1 MSKSSSLKVKNLFKI
16 KSPDKESKE
25 RKQSA
30 SLKDVAASS
39 PRDRSDTLPS
49 NLGPLSPG
57 DSVTLPGDVLP
68 ISPKEKKPKRLLS
81 FKIKRKKSKQKEEA
95 GGDVFF
101 TGELDSFQ
109 SNKSFDQISVC
120 TESDWDPE
128 SSSMISFDMNQ
139 PHHPSS
145 SSKFVKGSEEKRGM
159 MDRLSHFFNK
169 KKKSTRHRSDA
180 SSDGTTPTSPLSPSS
195 PLPLEEDELKTPTP
209 SRKHIE
215 YGETLS
221 QSSSPSGSSV
231 ISLLTVDG
239 DLPFADNNSSGSG
252 SVREVHMCRI
262 STASTER
269 KSGNVTPT
277 TLDLATT
284 TQPSAESDV
293 GFAELV
299 AEEVSRRLSSL
310 DGNTVKNTENKS
322 STFKISLSNA
332 AEGPKSPNLT
342 SISLGTKKTSV
353 KIGEKGHS
361 TALKGI
367 TLGSRSS
374 TSRPATTQ
382 KEGGDSPYLARED
395 KRRGQVFS
403 WDTEASDWSPS
414 PEKEK
419 VPEGGSP
426 VFYKALWVETHLG
439 PEEDV
444 GREGEKEKDIMK
456 QEEEGFRADSPPVL
470 AIPVTVIPEDDSLPQ
485 SAADRPSTPSETL
498 PSGGSLPE
506 SDISLAPTTGEFQ
519 TTVPQPEEPGTGTGS
534 KQSSLQEKR
543 RVREHRVSRKSVNL
557 PSKHKV
563 FAHKVRV
570 SPETS
575 LDGDEAAEEELSR
588 DSTTKT
594 SDATQV
600 KLLPSLQDNNNV
612 ELKDANL
619 EPFPIT
625 DVTTHSETNT
635 PEPLVIE
642 KTESEATDF
651 ADISANSDMFRAKS
665 QAPGSGLKG
674 QGTAQA
680 QPSKRGVKAAAE
692 SRHTTASGAKTPS
705 SAAASKDKPVITKA
719 KASTESTEVG
729 TSSDIP
735 AQREP
740 SNDKTASMLPT
751 LKDQITSGPLSP
763 TASKSKIPKRLGSDA
778 DVKSPVTPD
787 KMPVAD
793 ASGSV
798 FTEAL
803 KSPVSPTRAVRKQ
816 SFEEAKGGR
825 ALSGNISPTKTTNKT
840 GTKLIKEKPNEV
852 SDSIKLVNGLE
863 NDHEESIIKAGH
875 QTDREGLD
883 VKKQSQTRQES
894 NASSALKSRLP
905 ISSPTRKKNVDT
917 TLTSGTDF
925 KRMTHDQ
932 TDSDISKTEQK
943 PKQQEVIPDERPGS
957 ASPPPLPESPKKGG
971 MLSPRSSNRPTK
983 RSINQ
988 EDSDT
993 RTTSISPP
1001 PTKQEK
1007 PFSSRLSKPSDLK
1020 CPKSPVPSPVSKLPT
1035 RGERSPN
1042 KVRSRKPSPTENSV
1056 STSTSKQE
1064 DSNQNKAS
1072 ESVKADQVK
1081 DNSIGDIFVFN
1092 SLSKEGKEHAIKLTD
1107 SIGENKT
1114 KGKGS
1119 KELEESITSPAT
1131 EDISNIQQIQNNDA
1145 IIPEK
1150 AQIIVTPLKGSGAE
1164 ALLSSDAAKASPSQ
1178 TPISDVV
1185 TGAKL
1190 GSQPTTA
1197 HIQSENTKQEQE
1209 TAPKICPEELKEKDN
1224 SETTQLIGNRKPDS
1238 IKDRGLPEPNS
1249 GVLAKDTIPA
1259 YEDVSDMS
1267 AKPVVVGSTHGDKM
1281 TRSDLDHVLP
1291 GSVSF
1296 KETNKVPSKE
1306 YNGRNSLPAK
1316 DQDAE
1321 PKAVLASTSID
1332 TGVDLARTEQQNEL
1346 LKDQILKNDRFP
1358 TSSRDLS
1365 DDFKENIM
1373 EEVGKKPAEGLD
1385 IQTEAVTVCELQK
1398 NVENQMDKEPLL
1410 LPGECERDEKDSK
1423 PNKKLNDTVVESAD
1437 SQSSCKKELKRVTV
1451 EDEERKDL
1459 TKPQKP
1465 TDLSSGKKCSQP
1477 VSEDGIQTVVTD
1489 ALEEKKSEQA
1499 KSALQDN
1506 TAGLV
1511 DTKKQCEILLKEIEE
1526 SGDQENE
1533 QEPKV
1538 ILTKDKKIGDKE
1550 EKQGDKQVDVAEKI
1564 STTTTKSKT
1573 KEVSMQNLPNEN
1585 SEVRNQKEQKTLK
1598 AGNQDGDKAEENANG
1613 SAKSNGSN
1621 ANLEQQP
1628 ATETV
1633 PKKTTKSHFS
1643 QMDTTQ
1649 ELKAVNSETQ
1659 SAQGTKDKT
1668 ETKDS
1673 PIKSLVNE
1681 TPIVNAEVSKQKDQM
1696 STLVREQDE
1705 DITRPEKNQFIK
1717 SKHPKSNLQQ
1727 QPQTDKT
1734 QVQKKLLEEQISQSD
1749 TTQELRPMYNEDCTK
1764 TDLKQEAE
1772 AVQSE
1777 APEKKSE
1784 NRIKDLKVVG
1794 TETQSASG
1802 IKGKTETKD
1811 SSVKSVGGEVAKTL
1825 ETPKVSESNSQEL
1838 KVATT
1843 KSQSVEGAKKK
1854 TETKDSS
1861 TKDQKTVIV
1870 EDQHEDIT
1878 KPDTNK
1884 STVSKPPS
1892 TDVIQEVQKS
1902 EAPKKKSENQTQEP
1916 KLASTKTLSDSVAK
1930 EKTETKDS
1938 SGKSLVSETSTVK
1951 ASSEVSNQQ
1960 DQKSVI
1966 VEDHHEEITKPD
1978 TNKSTVSKTPST
1990 DAKQEVMKAET
2001 PEKKSGGQIQDP
2013 KVVSTKTLSA
2023 GGPKEKTETMDSSV
2037 KNLVSK
2043 TSTANANF
2051 EVINQQD
2058 QKNVIVKNQH
2068 EDITKPDTS
2077 KSTESN
2083 CPKADLKQE
2092 VVQTEAPEKKSESRM
2107 KDLKVVGT
2115 ETQSASGIKGKT
2127 ETKDSSVKSVGGKV
2141 AKTLETPKVSESQS
2155 QELKVVS
2162 PKSQSVEGA
2171 KKKTETKDSSTKLL
2185 VNETSTGNANYDVS
2199 KRQDQK
2205 TVIAKDQ
2212 HEDITK
2218 PDTNKSTVS
2227 KPPSTDVIQEVQ
2239 KSEAPK
2245 KKSENQTQE
2254 PKLAST
2260 TTLSASVAKEKTE
2273 TKDSSV
2279 KSLVSETSTVNAS
2292 SEVSNQQ
2299 DQKSVIVE
2307 DHHEEITKPDTNK
2320 STVSKTPSTDA
2331 KQEVMKAE
2339 TPEKKSGGQ
2348 IQDPKVV
2355 STKTLSAG
2363 GPKEKTETMDSSG
2376 KNLVSKT
2383 STANA
2388 NFEVINQQDQ
2398 KNVIV
2403 KNQHE
2408 DITKPDTSK
2417 STESNCPKADLKQ
2430 EAVQTE
2436 APEKKSESRM
2446 KDLKVVGTETQSASG
2461 IKGKTETKDSSV
2473 KSVGGKVAKTLE
2485 TPKVSESNSQELKV
2499 ATTKSQSVE
2508 GAKKKTETKDSS
2520 TKDQKTVIAK
2530 DQHEDITK
2538 PDTNKSTVSKPPST
2552 DVIQEVQKSEAP
2564 KKKSENQT
2572 QEPKLASTKTLSAS
2586 VAKEKTETKD
2596 SSVKSLVS
2604 ETSTVNA
2611 SSEVSNQQ
2619 DQKSVIV
2626 EDRHED
2632 ITKPDTSKSTESKPP
2647 STDAK
2652 QEVMKAETPEKKSER
2667 KIQDPKVVSTKTQ
2680 SAGGAKE
2687 NTETMGTSVEGLL
2700 NETVNSE
2707 VNHEVSNQQD
2717 QKSVIVEV
2725 QHQNITKADTSKCP
2739 KADLKKKAQEKK
2751 SEGQIQELKDECTKT
2766 QRVEGTK
2773 EKTETKDLPM
2783 TSLVNEIVIEN
2794 ANFEDSTEKEQK
2806 PSVVRDEPLRINKPE
2821 NVTGQSTDF
2830 KAANKNDEKQKKMKE
2845 RKEGV
2850 EISNKV
2856 TKQENQQKA
2865 SKLDAHQESESI
2877 SVKDASSK
2885 ISGAEQKD
2893 KLTVVP
2899 ETGRYSTDTQK
2910 KDEDTKE
2917 KTKTGS
2923 GFKREQQT
2931 SEKEKTRN
2939 LNDPQKPASPSLN
2952 GSLSL
2957 AATAEAPATSQS
2969 PQLKKESP
2977 STWLDLEHPKQ
2988 KKAHKRRL
2996 KASASED
3003 ESLDPD
3009 DYDELIRSIKEGSIP
3024 FSLPPK
3030 RHIPKKSPS
3039 PPLGLSP
3046 IIEDNFEPFDPEQF
3060 QFGLGKNGASFKD
3073 PPLLS
3078 MVMKQKAASR
3088 ERRFLEREQDNA
3100 NHTSRGQLNS
3110 LDEVE
3115 GKDGVKEGDNTENG
3129 QEEGNNNGQETGKL
3143 TSRLG
3148 RMSILSSLMNSPRPS
3163 RKAKEEVASDTNS
3176 TLSTPQQDLLWLG
3189 KKGVF
3194 DSPLPADKKGV
3205 KGRDQGPLV
3214 GGGIGAVSESAVN
3227 PSSPPPPAL
3236 PSFSELKQPVHL
3248 EKYLKK
3254 NKSESEASS
3263 GSTHMTKT
3271 ELGPKGA
3278 TMDQTP
3284 IEVPN
3289 VEESLKGPAE
3299 LPPTSENS
3307 QQTSLNGLTKP
3318 KPKTPAVRGFHKR
3331 PGKIVVHEQDQF
3343 GGQQFELY
3351 CDVEDATTMKLSPV
3365 ISVRVI
3371 RGCWLLYEK
3380 PGFQGR
3386 IIALEEG
3393 PTEHI
3398 VNMWAE
3404 EGTPTTLD
3412 AMGEPV
3418 PTAPMVIGSIR
3429 LAVRD
3434 YSIPHIDLYPEVNG
3448 MGRMTSYYDETVEI
3462 GSYSMPQ
3469 TTGSIK
3475 VHSGVWLV
3483 YTDPGFEGFV
3493 GVLQVG
3499 EYPCPETWGFPQPFI
3514 GSLRPLRMGAI
3525 KVEHPHE
3532 IKALVFEKPNF
3543 DGECIEVEGDVYNLQ
3558 EELEEEKTGKPDEK
3572 KKTLSAVGSI
3582 KILGGF
3588 WVGYL
3593 EADFEGQ
3600 QYILEEG
3607 EYPHC
3612 SDWGGSED
3620 GLLSLRPVCTD
3631 YLSPHVK
3638 LFMDRHFDARGLN
3651 VDLLGPVP
3659 NMQDVAHGCKTQSAN
3674 VMGGVWVCFEQPGF
3688 SGELYVLERGLY
3700 AGPEDWGAQNP
3711 KISSI
3716 QPVFHDPLMG
3726 TTKFKVQLFSEADF
3740 QGRLVSLED
3749 STAALDEDFTPR
3761 SCRVLAGSWV
3771 LYEGAQFTENMYVLE
3786 EGEYPNA
3793 EAMGFLSSD
3802 CTVRSIQ
3809 TTGHEF
3815 SLPSIVLFSK
3825 VGCRGRRVVLS
3836 HEALNLQQAGLD
3848 TRTRSLVVEGGMWV
3862 LYEGSNFRGRQL
3874 LLQPSEVLDLWKSR
3888 GMQQI
3893 GSLRPLVQKQMYFRL
3908 RNRET
3913 GSVLSL
3919 TGTLDDI
3926 KLMRVQAV
3934 EETGGLE
3941 QVWLYRGG
3949 QMSCKLVEDCF
3960 LETSGTIVMEGS
3972 RLCVTP
3978 VRGNGNHLWNISPD
3992 GLVHC
3997 VLKPQLVLEVKGGHQ
4012 YDKNLVVLNICEE
4025 REMNQRW
4032 TLDIL

>member
-1 MSKSSSLKVKNLFKI
+1 
-16 KSPDKESKE
+16 
-25 RKQSA
+25 
-30 SLKDVAASS
+30 
-39 PRDRSDTLPS
+39 
-49 NLGPLSPG
+49 
-57 DSVTLPGDVLP
+57 
-68 ISPKEKKPKRLLS
+68 
-81 FKIKRKKSKQKEEA
+81 
-95 GGDVFF
+95 
-101 TGELDSFQ
+101 
-109 SNKSFDQISVC
+109 SFDQISVC

-145 SSKFVKGSEEKRGM
+145 PSKLFKGSEEKRGM
-159 MDRLSHFFNK
+159 MDRLTHFFNK
-169 KKKSTRHRSDA
+169 RKKSTRHRSDS
-180 SSDGTTPTSPLSPSS
+180 SSDGTTPTSPLSPRS
-195 PLPLEEDELKTPTP
+195 PLPLEEDGLKTPTP
-209 SRKHIE
+209 SRKDIEGAE
-215 YGETLS
+215 YGDTLS
-221 QSSSPSGSSV
+221 QSSSPSV

-239 DLPFADNNSSGSG
+239 DLPFADSNSSG
-252 SVREVHMCRI
+252 SVREVHMCRV

-269 KSGNVTPT
+269 MSGNVTPT
-277 TLDLATT
+277 NLDLATT
-284 TQPSAESDV
+284 TQPSAESDL
-293 GFAELV
+293 GFAESV
-299 AEEVSRRLSSL
+299 ADEVSRRLSSL

-361 TALKGI
+361 TALRGI

-439 PEEDV
+439 PEEDL

-470 AIPVTVIPEDDSLPQ
+470 AIPVTVIPEDDFLPQ
-485 SAADRPSTPSETL
+485 SAADCPSTPSETL

-594 SDATQV
+594 SDVTQV

-612 ELKDANL
+612 EFKDANL

-642 KTESEATDF
+642 KTESEASDF
-651 ADISANSDMFRAKS
+651 DDISANSDMFRAKS

-705 SAAASKDKPVITKA
+705 SAAGSKDKLVTTKA
-719 KASTESTEVG
+719 KASTESTAVG
-729 TSSDIP
+729 TFSHIP

-763 TASKSKIPKRLGSDA
+763 TATKSKIPKRLGSDA

-798 FTEAL
+798 FSEAL
-803 KSPVSPTRAVRKQ
+803 KSP
-816 SFEEAKGGR
+816 
-825 ALSGNISPTKTTNKT
+825 
-840 GTKLIKEKPNEV
+840 
-852 SDSIKLVNGLE
+852 
-863 NDHEESIIKAGH
+863 
-875 QTDREGLD
+875 
-883 VKKQSQTRQES
+883 
-894 NASSALKSRLP
+894 
-905 ISSPTRKKNVDT
+905 
-917 TLTSGTDF
+917 
-925 KRMTHDQ
+925 

-957 ASPPPLPESPKKGG
+957 ESPLPLPESPKKGG

-1020 CPKSPVPSPVSKLPT
+1020 CQKSPVPSPVSKLPT
-1035 RGERSPN
+1035 R
-1042 KVRSRKPSPTENSV
+1042 
-1056 STSTSKQE
+1056 
-1064 DSNQNKAS
+1064 
-1072 ESVKADQVK
+1072 
-1081 DNSIGDIFVFN
+1081 
-1092 SLSKEGKEHAIKLTD
+1092 
-1107 SIGENKT
+1107 
-1114 KGKGS
+1114 
-1119 KELEESITSPAT
+1119 
-1131 EDISNIQQIQNNDA
+1131 
-1145 IIPEK
+1145 
-1150 AQIIVTPLKGSGAE
+1150 
-1164 ALLSSDAAKASPSQ
+1164 
-1178 TPISDVV
+1178 
-1185 TGAKL
+1185 
-1190 GSQPTTA
+1190 
-1197 HIQSENTKQEQE
+1197 
-1209 TAPKICPEELKEKDN
+1209 
-1224 SETTQLIGNRKPDS
+1224 
-1238 IKDRGLPEPNS
+1238 
-1249 GVLAKDTIPA
+1249 
-1259 YEDVSDMS
+1259 
-1267 AKPVVVGSTHGDKM
+1267 
-1281 TRSDLDHVLP
+1281 
-1291 GSVSF
+1291 
-1296 KETNKVPSKE
+1296 
-1306 YNGRNSLPAK
+1306 
-1316 DQDAE
+1316 
-1321 PKAVLASTSID
+1321 
-1332 TGVDLARTEQQNEL
+1332 
-1346 LKDQILKNDRFP
+1346 
-1358 TSSRDLS
+1358 
-1365 DDFKENIM
+1365 
-1373 EEVGKKPAEGLD
+1373 
-1385 IQTEAVTVCELQK
+1385 
-1398 NVENQMDKEPLL
+1398 
-1410 LPGECERDEKDSK
+1410 
-1423 PNKKLNDTVVESAD
+1423 
-1437 SQSSCKKELKRVTV
+1437 
-1451 EDEERKDL
+1451 
-1459 TKPQKP
+1459 
-1465 TDLSSGKKCSQP
+1465 
-1477 VSEDGIQTVVTD
+1477 
-1489 ALEEKKSEQA
+1489 
-1499 KSALQDN
+1499 
-1506 TAGLV
+1506 
-1511 DTKKQCEILLKEIEE
+1511 
-1526 SGDQENE
+1526 
-1533 QEPKV
+1533 
-1538 ILTKDKKIGDKE
+1538 
-1550 EKQGDKQVDVAEKI
+1550 
-1564 STTTTKSKT
+1564 
-1573 KEVSMQNLPNEN
+1573 
-1585 SEVRNQKEQKTLK
+1585 
-1598 AGNQDGDKAEENANG
+1598 
-1613 SAKSNGSN
+1613 
-1621 ANLEQQP
+1621 
-1628 ATETV
+1628 
-1633 PKKTTKSHFS
+1633 
-1643 QMDTTQ
+1643 
-1649 ELKAVNSETQ
+1649 
-1659 SAQGTKDKT
+1659 
-1668 ETKDS
+1668 
-1673 PIKSLVNE
+1673 
-1681 TPIVNAEVSKQKDQM
+1681 
-1696 STLVREQDE
+1696 
-1705 DITRPEKNQFIK
+1705 
-1717 SKHPKSNLQQ
+1717 
-1727 QPQTDKT
+1727 
-1734 QVQKKLLEEQISQSD
+1734 
-1749 TTQELRPMYNEDCTK
+1749 
-1764 TDLKQEAE
+1764 
-1772 AVQSE
+1772 
-1777 APEKKSE
+1777 
-1784 NRIKDLKVVG
+1784 
-1794 TETQSASG
+1794 
-1802 IKGKTETKD
+1802 
-1811 SSVKSVGGEVAKTL
+1811 
-1825 ETPKVSESNSQEL
+1825 
-1838 KVATT
+1838 
-1843 KSQSVEGAKKK
+1843 
-1854 TETKDSS
+1854 
-1861 TKDQKTVIV
+1861 
-1870 EDQHEDIT
+1870 
-1878 KPDTNK
+1878 
-1884 STVSKPPS
+1884 
-1892 TDVIQEVQKS
+1892 
-1902 EAPKKKSENQTQEP
+1902 
-1916 KLASTKTLSDSVAK
+1916 
-1930 EKTETKDS
+1930 
-1938 SGKSLVSETSTVK
+1938 
-1951 ASSEVSNQQ
+1951 
-1960 DQKSVI
+1960 
-1966 VEDHHEEITKPD
+1966 
-1978 TNKSTVSKTPST
+1978 
-1990 DAKQEVMKAET
+1990 
-2001 PEKKSGGQIQDP
+2001 
-2013 KVVSTKTLSA
+2013 
-2023 GGPKEKTETMDSSV
+2023 
-2037 KNLVSK
+2037 
-2043 TSTANANF
+2043 
-2051 EVINQQD
+2051 
-2058 QKNVIVKNQH
+2058 
-2068 EDITKPDTS
+2068 
-2077 KSTESN
+2077 
-2083 CPKADLKQE
+2083 
-2092 VVQTEAPEKKSESRM
+2092 
-2107 KDLKVVGT
+2107 
-2115 ETQSASGIKGKT
+2115 
-2127 ETKDSSVKSVGGKV
+2127 
-2141 AKTLETPKVSESQS
+2141 
-2155 QELKVVS
+2155 
-2162 PKSQSVEGA
+2162 
-2171 KKKTETKDSSTKLL
+2171 
-2185 VNETSTGNANYDVS
+2185 
-2199 KRQDQK
+2199 
-2205 TVIAKDQ
+2205 
-2212 HEDITK
+2212 
-2218 PDTNKSTVS
+2218 
-2227 KPPSTDVIQEVQ
+2227 
-2239 KSEAPK
+2239 
-2245 KKSENQTQE
+2245 
-2254 PKLAST
+2254 
-2260 TTLSASVAKEKTE
+2260 
-2273 TKDSSV
+2273 
-2279 KSLVSETSTVNAS
+2279 
-2292 SEVSNQQ
+2292 
-2299 DQKSVIVE
+2299 
-2307 DHHEEITKPDTNK
+2307 
-2320 STVSKTPSTDA
+2320 
-2331 KQEVMKAE
+2331 
-2339 TPEKKSGGQ
+2339 
-2348 IQDPKVV
+2348 
-2355 STKTLSAG
+2355 
-2363 GPKEKTETMDSSG
+2363 
-2376 KNLVSKT
+2376 
-2383 STANA
+2383 
-2388 NFEVINQQDQ
+2388 
-2398 KNVIV
+2398 
-2403 KNQHE
+2403 
-2408 DITKPDTSK
+2408 
-2417 STESNCPKADLKQ
+2417 
-2430 EAVQTE
+2430 
-2436 APEKKSESRM
+2436 
-2446 KDLKVVGTETQSASG
+2446 
-2461 IKGKTETKDSSV
+2461 
-2473 KSVGGKVAKTLE
+2473 
-2485 TPKVSESNSQELKV
+2485 
-2499 ATTKSQSVE
+2499 
-2508 GAKKKTETKDSS
+2508 
-2520 TKDQKTVIAK
+2520 
-2530 DQHEDITK
+2530 
-2538 PDTNKSTVSKPPST
+2538 
-2552 DVIQEVQKSEAP
+2552 
-2564 KKKSENQT
+2564 
-2572 QEPKLASTKTLSAS
+2572 
-2586 VAKEKTETKD
+2586 
-2596 SSVKSLVS
+2596 
-2604 ETSTVNA
+2604 
-2611 SSEVSNQQ
+2611 
-2619 DQKSVIV
+2619 
-2626 EDRHED
+2626 
-2632 ITKPDTSKSTESKPP
+2632 
-2647 STDAK
+2647 
-2652 QEVMKAETPEKKSER
+2652 
-2667 KIQDPKVVSTKTQ
+2667 
-2680 SAGGAKE
+2680 
-2687 NTETMGTSVEGLL
+2687 
-2700 NETVNSE
+2700 
-2707 VNHEVSNQQD
+2707 
-2717 QKSVIVEV
+2717 
-2725 QHQNITKADTSKCP
+2725 
-2739 KADLKKKAQEKK
+2739 
-2751 SEGQIQELKDECTKT
+2751 
-2766 QRVEGTK
+2766 
-2773 EKTETKDLPM
+2773 
-2783 TSLVNEIVIEN
+2783 
-2794 ANFEDSTEKEQK
+2794 
-2806 PSVVRDEPLRINKPE
+2806 
-2821 NVTGQSTDF
+2821 
-2830 KAANKNDEKQKKMKE
+2830 
-2845 RKEGV
+2845 
-2850 EISNKV
+2850 
-2856 TKQENQQKA
+2856 
-2865 SKLDAHQESESI
+2865 
-2877 SVKDASSK
+2877 
-2885 ISGAEQKD
+2885 
-2893 KLTVVP
+2893 
-2899 ETGRYSTDTQK
+2899 ETGRYSTDAQK
-2910 KDEDTKE
+2910 KDEDTKD

-2931 SEKEKTRN
+2931 LEKEKTRN

-2957 AATAEAPATSQS
+2957 SATAEAPATSQS

-3003 ESLDPD
+3003 ESHSDPD

-3030 RHIPKKSPS
+3030 RHIRKKSLS
-3039 PPLGLSP
+3039 PRLALSP
-3046 IIEDNFEPFDPEQF
+3046 IIEDHFEPFDREQF
-3060 QFGLGKNGASFKD
+3060 QFGLGKNGAGFKD

-3088 ERRFLEREQDNA
+3088 EGRFLEREQDNA
-3100 NHTSRGQLNS
+3100 NRTSRGQMNS

-3115 GKDGVKEGDNTENG
+3115 GKDGVKEGNNTENG
-3129 QEEGNNNGQETGKL
+3129 QEEGNNNGQEAGKL

-3176 TLSTPQQDLLWLG
+3176 TLSTPQQDLLSLG

-3205 KGRDQGPLV
+3205 KGKDQGPLV

-3227 PSSPPPPAL
+3227 PSSAPPPAL

-3271 ELGPKGA
+3271 ELGPEGA

-3393 PTEHI
+3393 PTEHL

-3412 AMGEPV
+3412 AMGQPV

-3434 YSIPHIDLYPEVNG
+3434 YSIPHIELYPEVNG

-3493 GVLQVG
+3493 GVLEVG

-3514 GSLRPLRMGAI
+3514 GSLRPLCMGAI

-3558 EELEEEKTGKPDEK
+3558 EELEEEKTGKPEEK

-3620 GLLSLRPVCTD
+3620 GLLSLRPVSTD

-3659 NMQDVAHGCKTQSAN
+3659 NMQDIAHGCKTQSAN
-3674 VMGGVWVCFEQPGF
+3674 VMGGVWVCFEEPGF

-3726 TTKFKVQLFSEADF
+3726 TTKFKMQLFSEADF

-3749 STAALDEDFTPR
+3749 STAALDDDFTPGPVG
-3761 SCRVLAGSWV
+3761 CWLAAGC
-3771 LYEGAQFTENMYVLE
+3771 YMKE
-3786 EGEYPNA
+3786 
-3793 EAMGFLSSD
+3793 LSSQRTY

-3825 VGCRGRRVVLS
+3825 VGCKGRRVVLS
-3836 HEALNLQQAGLD
+3836 HEAVNLQQAGLD
-3848 TRTRSLVVEGGMWV
+3848 TRTGSLVVEGGIWV

-3941 QVWLYRGG
+3941 QVWLYQGG

-3960 LETSGTIVMEGS
+3960 LETSGSIVMEGS

-4025 REMNQRW
+4025 RELNQRW

>member
-1 MSKSSSLKVKNLFKI
+1 
-16 KSPDKESKE
+16 
-25 RKQSA
+25 
-30 SLKDVAASS
+30 
-39 PRDRSDTLPS
+39 
-49 NLGPLSPG
+49 
-57 DSVTLPGDVLP
+57 
-68 ISPKEKKPKRLLS
+68 
-81 FKIKRKKSKQKEEA
+81 
-95 GGDVFF
+95 
-101 TGELDSFQ
+101 
-109 SNKSFDQISVC
+109 
-120 TESDWDPE
+120 
-128 SSSMISFDMNQ
+128 
-139 PHHPSS
+139 
-145 SSKFVKGSEEKRGM
+145 M
-159 MDRLSHFFNK
+159 MDRFSHFFNK
-169 KKKSTRHRSDA
+169 RKKSTRHRSDA
-180 SSDGTTPTSPLSPSS
+180 SSDGTTPTSPLSPRS
-195 PLPLEEDELKTPTP
+195 PLPLEEDGLKTPTP
-209 SRKHIE
+209 SRKDIEGAE
-215 YGETLS
+215 YGDTLS
-221 QSSSPSGSSV
+221 HNSSPSGSSV
-231 ISLLTVDG
+231 ISLLTGDA
-239 DLPFADNNSSGSG
+239 DLPFADSCNSSG
-252 SVREVHMCRI
+252 SVREVLMCRV

-277 TLDLATT
+277 NLDLATT
-284 TQPSAESDV
+284 TQPSAES
-293 GFAELV
+293 GFAESV
-299 AEEVSRRLSSL
+299 VEEVSRRLSSL
-310 DGNTVKNTENKS
+310 DGNTVKNTEN
-322 STFKISLSNA
+322 TFKISLSNA
-332 AEGPKSPNLT
+332 AENPKSPNLT
-342 SISLGTKKTSV
+342 SISLGTKTTSV
-353 KIGEKGHS
+353 KIGDTGHS
-361 TALKGI
+361 TALRGI

-382 KEGGDSPYLARED
+382 KEDGDSPYLVRED

-403 WDTEASDWSPS
+403 WDNEASDWSPS

-419 VPEGGSP
+419 VPEGASP

-444 GREGEKEKDIMK
+444 GREGEKDKDIMK

-470 AIPVTVIPEDDSLPQ
+470 AIPVRVIPEDDSLPQ
-485 SAADRPSTPSETL
+485 SAADCPSTPSEAL
-498 PSGGSLPE
+498 PSSGSLPE
-506 SDISLAPTTGEFQ
+506 SDLSLALTTGDVQ

-534 KQSSLQEKR
+534 KQSSLQDKR

-557 PSKHKV
+557 PSKV

-575 LDGDEAAEEELSR
+575 VNGDEAAEDDLSR

-642 KTESEATDF
+642 KTESEAFDLD
-651 ADISANSDMFRAKS
+651 DISANSDMFRAKS

-680 QPSKRGVKAAAE
+680 QPSKRGVNAAAE
-692 SRHTTASGAKTPS
+692 SRHTTASGAKAPS
-705 SAAASKDKPVITKA
+705 SAAGSKDTLVTIKA

-729 TSSDIP
+729 TSSNIP

-740 SNDKTASMLPT
+740 SKDKTASMLPT
-751 LKDQITSGPLSP
+751 VKDQVTSGPLSP
-763 TASKSKIPKRLGSDA
+763 TATKSKIPKRLGSDA

-803 KSPVSPTRAVRKQ
+803 KSPVSPARAVRKQ

-863 NDHEESIIKAGH
+863 NDHEESIVKAGH
-875 QTDREGLD
+875 QTDR
-883 VKKQSQTRQES
+883 ES

-905 ISSPTRKKNVDT
+905 ISSPARKKNVDT
-917 TLTSGTDF
+917 TLTSGTNF

-932 TDSDISKTEQK
+932 TDLDISKTEQK
-943 PKQQEVIPDERPGS
+943 PKQQEVIRDERPGG
-957 ASPPPLPESPKKGG
+957 ASPPSLPESPKTGG
-971 MLSPRSSNRPTK
+971 MLSPRSSNRPAK

-993 RTTSISPP
+993 RATSISPP

-1007 PFSSRLSKPSDLK
+1007 PFSSRLSKPSDFK
-1020 CPKSPVPSPVSKLPT
+1020 SQKSPVPSPVSRLPT

-1081 DNSIGDIFVFN
+1081 DNSIGDIFVFD

-1164 ALLSSDAAKASPSQ
+1164 ALPRSDAAKASPSQ
-1178 TPISDVV
+1178 TLISDVV

-1190 GSQPTTA
+1190 DLQPTTA

-1209 TAPKICPEELKEKDN
+1209 TAPKICPEEVKEKDN
-1224 SETTQLIGNRKPDS
+1224 SGATQLIGNRKPDS
-1238 IKDRGLPEPNS
+1238 MFN
-1249 GVLAKDTIPA
+1249 VLAKDTIPA
-1259 YEDVSDMS
+1259 YEDVSGMS
-1267 AKPVVVGSTHGDKM
+1267 AKAVVVGSTHCDTM
-1281 TRSDLDHVLP
+1281 ARSDLDHVLP

-1332 TGVDLARTEQQNEL
+1332 TGVDLVRAEQQNEL

-1365 DDFKENIM
+1365 DDFKEKRM

-1437 SQSSCKKELKRVTV
+1437 SQSSFKKELKRITV

-1465 TDLSSGKKCSQP
+1465 TDLSSGKQCSQP
-1477 VSEDGIQTVVTD
+1477 DSEDGIQTVVTD
-1489 ALEEKKSEQA
+1489 ALEEKKAEQA

-1511 DTKKQCEILLKEIEE
+1511 DTKKQCEILLREIEE
-1526 SGDQENE
+1526 SGDQENDQHMNTQTLENE

-1538 ILTKDKKIGDKE
+1538 ILTKDKKIGDNE
-1550 EKQGDKQVDVAEKI
+1550 AKQGDKQADVAKKI

-1585 SEVRNQKEQKTLK
+1585 SEVRKQKEQKTLK
-1598 AGNQDGDKAEENANG
+1598 AGNRDGDKEEENANG

-1633 PKKTTKSHFS
+1633 PKKTTKSYFS
-1643 QMDTTQ
+1643 QMDTSQ

-1659 SAQGTKDKT
+1659 SAQGTTDKT
-1668 ETKDS
+1668 ETKDT

-1717 SKHPKSNLQQ
+1717 SKHPKSNLQP

-1784 NRIKDLKVVG
+1784 SRIKDLKVVS

-1802 IKGKTETKD
+1802 IKGKIETKD
-1811 SSVKSVGGEVAKTL
+1811 SSVKSVRGKVAKTL

-1838 KVATT
+1838 NVATT

-1861 TKDQKTVIV
+1861 TKDQK
-1870 EDQHEDIT
+1870 
-1878 KPDTNK
+1878 
-1884 STVSKPPS
+1884 S
-1892 TDVIQEVQKS
+1892 
-1902 EAPKKKSENQTQEP
+1902 
-1916 KLASTKTLSDSVAK
+1916 
-1930 EKTETKDS
+1930 
-1938 SGKSLVSETSTVK
+1938 
-1951 ASSEVSNQQ
+1951 
-1960 DQKSVI
+1960 
-1966 VEDHHEEITKPD
+1966 
-1978 TNKSTVSKTPST
+1978 
-1990 DAKQEVMKAET
+1990 
-2001 PEKKSGGQIQDP
+2001 
-2013 KVVSTKTLSA
+2013 
-2023 GGPKEKTETMDSSV
+2023 
-2037 KNLVSK
+2037 
-2043 TSTANANF
+2043 
-2051 EVINQQD
+2051 
-2058 QKNVIVKNQH
+2058 
-2068 EDITKPDTS
+2068 
-2077 KSTESN
+2077 
-2083 CPKADLKQE
+2083 
-2092 VVQTEAPEKKSESRM
+2092 
-2107 KDLKVVGT
+2107 
-2115 ETQSASGIKGKT
+2115 
-2127 ETKDSSVKSVGGKV
+2127 
-2141 AKTLETPKVSESQS
+2141 
-2155 QELKVVS
+2155 
-2162 PKSQSVEGA
+2162 
-2171 KKKTETKDSSTKLL
+2171 
-2185 VNETSTGNANYDVS
+2185 
-2199 KRQDQK
+2199 
-2205 TVIAKDQ
+2205 VIAKDQ

-2227 KPPSTDVIQEVQ
+2227 KT
-2239 KSEAPK
+2239 
-2245 KKSENQTQE
+2245 
-2254 PKLAST
+2254 
-2260 TTLSASVAKEKTE
+2260 
-2273 TKDSSV
+2273 
-2279 KSLVSETSTVNAS
+2279 
-2292 SEVSNQQ
+2292 
-2299 DQKSVIVE
+2299 
-2307 DHHEEITKPDTNK
+2307 
-2320 STVSKTPSTDA
+2320 
-2331 KQEVMKAE
+2331 
-2339 TPEKKSGGQ
+2339 
-2348 IQDPKVV
+2348 
-2355 STKTLSAG
+2355 
-2363 GPKEKTETMDSSG
+2363 
-2376 KNLVSKT
+2376 
-2383 STANA
+2383 
-2388 NFEVINQQDQ
+2388 
-2398 KNVIV
+2398 
-2403 KNQHE
+2403 
-2408 DITKPDTSK
+2408 
-2417 STESNCPKADLKQ
+2417 
-2430 EAVQTE
+2430 
-2436 APEKKSESRM
+2436 
-2446 KDLKVVGTETQSASG
+2446 
-2461 IKGKTETKDSSV
+2461 
-2473 KSVGGKVAKTLE
+2473 
-2485 TPKVSESNSQELKV
+2485 
-2499 ATTKSQSVE
+2499 
-2508 GAKKKTETKDSS
+2508 
-2520 TKDQKTVIAK
+2520 
-2530 DQHEDITK
+2530 
-2538 PDTNKSTVSKPPST
+2538 PST

-2604 ETSTVNA
+2604 ETSTANA

-2619 DQKSVIV
+2619 VQKSVIV
-2626 EDRHED
+2626 EDHHEG
-2632 ITKPDTSKSTESKPP
+2632 ITKPDTNTSTVSKTP
-2647 STDAK
+2647 STDVK
-2652 QEVMKAETPEKKSER
+2652 REVMKAETPEKKSER
-2667 KIQDPKVVSTKTQ
+2667 KIQDPKVVSTKTLSAGGPKEKTETMDLSGKSLGGKTSNANTNFEVINQRDQKTVVVKNQHEDITNPDTSQ
-2680 SAGGAKE
+2680 SKESKPPNAHLKQEVVKTEAPEKKSEIQIKELKIVSNKTQRAGGAKE
-2687 NTETMGTSVEGLL
+2687 NTETKGTSVERLL
-2700 NETVNSE
+2700 NETANSE
-2707 VNHEVSNQQD
+2707 VDHEVSNQQD

-2725 QHQNITKADTSKCP
+2725 QHQNITKADTRKRS

-2821 NVTGQSTDF
+2821 KVTGQSTHF
-2830 KAANKNDEKQKKMKE
+2830 KAANKNDEKQKKIKE

-2856 TKQENQQKA
+2856 TKQENQQKKA

-2893 KLTVVP
+2893 KPTVVP
-2899 ETGRYSTDTQK
+2899 ETGHYSTDAQK

-2923 GFKREQQT
+2923 GFEREQQT
-2931 SEKEKTRN
+2931 LEKEKTRN
-2939 LNDPQKPASPSLN
+2939 RNDPQKPASPSLN

-2957 AATAEAPATSQS
+2957 SATAEAPATSQS
-2969 PQLKKESP
+2969 PQLKKGSP
-2977 STWLDLEHPKQ
+2977 SSLLDLEHRKQ
-2988 KKAHKRRL
+2988 KKAHKRIL
-2996 KASASED
+2996 KASRSED

-3030 RHIPKKSPS
+3030 KHIRKRSSS
-3039 PPLGLSP
+3039 PPLTLSP
-3046 IIEDNFEPFDPEQF
+3046 IIEDHFEPFDREQF
-3060 QFGLGKNGASFKD
+3060 QFGLGKNGAGFKD

-3078 MVMKQKAASR
+3078 MVMKRKAASR
-3088 ERRFLEREQDNA
+3088 EGLILEREQDNA
-3100 NHTSRGQLNS
+3100 NCTSRGQMNS

-3129 QEEGNNNGQETGKL
+3129 QEEGNNNGQEAGKL

-3148 RMSILSSLMNSPRPS
+3148 RISILSSLMNSPRSS

-3176 TLSTPQQDLLWLG
+3176 TRSTPKQDLLSLG
-3189 KKGVF
+3189 KKGVC
-3194 DSPLPADKKGV
+3194 DSSLPADKKGV
-3205 KGRDQGPLV
+3205 KGKDQGPLV

-3227 PSSPPPPAL
+3227 PSSSPPPPAL
-3236 PSFSELKQPVHL
+3236 PSFSELKQPVHS

-3254 NKSESEASS
+3254 NESESEASS

-3289 VEESLKGPAE
+3289 VEESLKGPAA

-3307 QQTSLNGLTKP
+3307 QLTSLNGLTKP

-3393 PTEHI
+3393 PTDHL

-3404 EGTPTTLD
+3404 EGTPTTPD
-3412 AMGEPV
+3412 AMGQPV

-3483 YTDPGFEGFV
+3483 YTDPGFGGCV

-3499 EYPCPETWGFPQPFI
+3499 EYPCPEAWGFPQPFI
-3514 GSLRPLRMGAI
+3514 GSLRPLCMGEI

-3532 IKALVFEKPNF
+3532 RKALVFEKPNF

-3558 EELEEEKTGKPDEK
+3558 EELEEEKTGKPEER

-3700 AGPEDWGAQNP
+3700 ADPEDWGAQSP

-3726 TTKFKVQLFSEADF
+3726 TTKFKMQLFSEADF

-3786 EGEYPNA
+3786 EGQYPNA

-3802 CTVRSIQ
+3802 CTVRSTQ

-3836 HEALNLQQAGLD
+3836 HEAVNLQQAGLD

-3888 GMQQI
+3888 GMQRI

-3919 TGTLDDI
+3919 TGPLDDI

-3960 LETSGTIVMEGS
+3960 LETSGSIVMEGS

-3978 VRGNGNHLWNISPD
+3978 VRGSGNHLWNISPD

-4025 REMNQRW
+4025 RELNQRW

>member
-2260 TTLSASVAKEKTE
+2260 
-2273 TKDSSV
+2273 
-2279 KSLVSETSTVNAS
+2279 
-2292 SEVSNQQ
+2292 
-2299 DQKSVIVE
+2299 
-2307 DHHEEITKPDTNK
+2307 
-2320 STVSKTPSTDA
+2320 
-2331 KQEVMKAE
+2331 
-2339 TPEKKSGGQ
+2339 
-2348 IQDPKVV
+2348 
-2355 STKTLSAG
+2355 
-2363 GPKEKTETMDSSG
+2363 
-2376 KNLVSKT
+2376 
-2383 STANA
+2383 
-2388 NFEVINQQDQ
+2388 
-2398 KNVIV
+2398 
-2403 KNQHE
+2403 
-2408 DITKPDTSK
+2408 
-2417 STESNCPKADLKQ
+2417 
-2430 EAVQTE
+2430 
-2436 APEKKSESRM
+2436 
-2446 KDLKVVGTETQSASG
+2446 
-2461 IKGKTETKDSSV
+2461 
-2473 KSVGGKVAKTLE
+2473 
-2485 TPKVSESNSQELKV
+2485 
-2499 ATTKSQSVE
+2499 
-2508 GAKKKTETKDSS
+2508 
-2520 TKDQKTVIAK
+2520 
-2530 DQHEDITK
+2530 
-2538 PDTNKSTVSKPPST
+2538 
-2552 DVIQEVQKSEAP
+2552 
-2564 KKKSENQT
+2564 
-2572 QEPKLASTKTLSAS
+2572 KTLSAS

>member
-1 MSKSSSLKVKNLFKI
+1 M
-16 KSPDKESKE
+16 
-25 RKQSA
+25 
-30 SLKDVAASS
+30 
-39 PRDRSDTLPS
+39 
-49 NLGPLSPG
+49 
-57 DSVTLPGDVLP
+57 
-68 ISPKEKKPKRLLS
+68 
-81 FKIKRKKSKQKEEA
+81 
-95 GGDVFF
+95 
-101 TGELDSFQ
+101 
-109 SNKSFDQISVC
+109 
-120 TESDWDPE
+120 
-128 SSSMISFDMNQ
+128 
-139 PHHPSS
+139 
-145 SSKFVKGSEEKRGM
+145 GSEEKRGM

-169 KKKSTRHRSDA
+169 RKKSTRHRSDA
-180 SSDGTTPTSPLSPSS
+180 SSDGTTPTSPLSPCS
-195 PLPLEEDELKTPTP
+195 PLPLEEDGLKTPTP
-209 SRKHIE
+209 SRKDIEGAE
-215 YGETLS
+215 YGDTLS
-221 QSSSPSGSSV
+221 QNSSPSGSSV
-231 ISLLTVDG
+231 ISLLTGDA
-239 DLPFADNNSSGSG
+239 DLPFADSNSSG
-252 SVREVHMCRI
+252 SVREVHMCRV
-262 STASTER
+262 STASMER

-277 TLDLATT
+277 TLDLTTT
-284 TQPSAESDV
+284 TQPSAES
-293 GFAELV
+293 GFAESV

-332 AEGPKSPNLT
+332 AENPKSPNLT
-342 SISLGTKKTSV
+342 SISLGTKTTSV
-353 KIGEKGHS
+353 KIGDKGHS
-361 TALKGI
+361 TALRGI

-382 KEGGDSPYLARED
+382 KEGGDSPYLVRED

-470 AIPVTVIPEDDSLPQ
+470 AIPVRVIPEDDSLPQ
-485 SAADRPSTPSETL
+485 SAADCPSTPSESL

-506 SDISLAPTTGEFQ
+506 SDLSLALTTGEFQ
-519 TTVPQPEEPGTGTGS
+519 TTVPQPEEPGTGS
-534 KQSSLQEKR
+534 KQSSLQDKR

-557 PSKHKV
+557 PSKV

-642 KTESEATDF
+642 KTESEASDF
-651 ADISANSDMFRAKS
+651 DDISANSDMFRAKS

-692 SRHTTASGAKTPS
+692 SQHTTASGAKAPS
-705 SAAASKDKPVITKA
+705 SAAGSKDKLVTTKA
-719 KASTESTEVG
+719 KASTERTKVG

-763 TASKSKIPKRLGSDA
+763 TATKSKIPKRLGSDA

-793 ASGSV
+793 TSGSV

-803 KSPVSPTRAVRKQ
+803 KSPVSPTRAVREQ

-863 NDHEESIIKAGH
+863 NDHEESIVKAGH
-875 QTDREGLD
+875 QTDREG
-883 VKKQSQTRQES
+883 

-917 TLTSGTDF
+917 TLTSGTNF

-932 TDSDISKTEQK
+932 TDLDISKTEQK
-943 PKQQEVIPDERPGS
+943 LKQQEVIPDERPGG
-957 ASPPPLPESPKKGG
+957 ASPPSLPESPKKGG

-983 RSINQ
+983 RSISQ

-993 RTTSISPP
+993 RATSISPP

-1007 PFSSRLSKPSDLK
+1007 PFSSRLSKPSDFK
-1020 CPKSPVPSPVSKLPT
+1020 CQKSPVPSPVSKLPT

-1081 DNSIGDIFVFN
+1081 DNSIGDIFVFD

-1119 KELEESITSPAT
+1119 KELEKSITSPAT

-1164 ALLSSDAAKASPSQ
+1164 ALPSSDAAKASPSQ
-1178 TPISDVV
+1178 MLISDVV

-1190 GSQPTTA
+1190 DLQPTTA

-1209 TAPKICPEELKEKDN
+1209 TAPKICPEEVKEKDN
-1224 SETTQLIGNRKPDS
+1224 SEATQLIGNRKPDS

-1259 YEDVSDMS
+1259 YEDVSGMS
-1267 AKPVVVGSTHGDKM
+1267 AKAVVVGSTHCDKM
-1281 TRSDLDHVLP
+1281 ARSDLDHVLP

-1346 LKDQILKNDRFP
+1346 LKDQIIKNDRFP

-1365 DDFKENIM
+1365 DDFKEKRM

-1437 SQSSCKKELKRVTV
+1437 SQSSCKKELKRITV
-1451 EDEERKDL
+1451 EDEERKYL

-1477 VSEDGIQTVVTD
+1477 DSEDGIQTVVTD

-1506 TAGLV
+1506 TTGLV

-1526 SGDQENE
+1526 SGDQENDQHMNTQTLENE

-1538 ILTKDKKIGDKE
+1538 ILTKDKKIGDNE
-1550 EKQGDKQVDVAEKI
+1550 AKQGDKQADVAKKI

-1585 SEVRNQKEQKTLK
+1585 SEVRKQKEQKTLK
-1598 AGNQDGDKAEENANG
+1598 AGNRDGDKAEENANG

-1621 ANLEQQP
+1621 ANLEQKP

-1643 QMDTTQ
+1643 QMDTSQ

-1659 SAQGTKDKT
+1659 SAQGTTDKT
-1668 ETKDS
+1668 ETKDT

-1734 QVQKKLLEEQISQSD
+1734 QVQKKLLEEQISQGD

-1784 NRIKDLKVVG
+1784 SRIKDLKV
-1794 TETQSASG
+1794 
-1802 IKGKTETKD
+1802 
-1811 SSVKSVGGEVAKTL
+1811 
-1825 ETPKVSESNSQEL
+1825 
-1838 KVATT
+1838 ATT
-1843 KSQSVEGAKKK
+1843 KTQSVEGAKKK
-1854 TETKDSS
+1854 TETKNSS
-1861 TKDQKTVIV
+1861 TKDQKSVIAK
-1870 EDQHEDIT
+1870 DQHEDIT

-1884 STVSKPPS
+1884 STVSKTPS

-1916 KLASTKTLSDSVAK
+1916 KLASTKTLSGSVAK
-1930 EKTETKDS
+1930 EKTQTKDS
-1938 SGKSLVSETSTVK
+1938 SVKSLVSETSTAN

-1960 DQKSVI
+1960 VQKSVI
-1966 VEDHHEEITKPD
+1966 VEDHHQGITKPD

-1990 DAKQEVMKAET
+1990 DAKQEVMKVEM
-2001 PEKKSGGQIQDP
+2001 PEKKSGGQIQEP

-2023 GGPKEKTETMDSSV
+2023 GGPKEKSETKDSSG

-2043 TSTANANF
+2043 TSTANASS
-2051 EVINQQD
+2051 EVSNQQD
-2058 QKNVIVKNQH
+2058 QKSVIVKDRHEDITKPDTSKSTESNCTEADLKQEVVQTEAPEKKSESRIKDLKVVNTETQSASGIKEKTETKDSSVKSVGGKVAKTFKTPKVSESNSQELKIATTKTQSVEGAKKKTETKNSSTKDQKSVIAKDQHEDITKPDTNKSTVSKTPSTDVIQEVQKSEAPKKKSENQTQEPKLASTKTLSGSVAKEKSETKDSSGKSLVSETSTANASSEVSNQQDQKSVIVEDRH

-2092 VVQTEAPEKKSESRM
+2092 VVQTEAPENKSESRI
-2107 KDLKVVGT
+2107 KDLKVVST
-2115 ETQSASGIKGKT
+2115 ETQSASGIKEKT
-2127 ETKDSSVKSVGGKV
+2127 ETKDSSVKSVGSKV
-2141 AKTLETPKVSESQS
+2141 AKTLETPKVSESNS

-2185 VNETSTGNANYDVS
+2185 VNETSTGNTNYDVS

-2218 PDTNKSTVS
+2218 P
-2227 KPPSTDVIQEVQ
+2227 E
-2239 KSEAPK
+2239 
-2245 KKSENQTQE
+2245 
-2254 PKLAST
+2254 
-2260 TTLSASVAKEKTE
+2260 
-2273 TKDSSV
+2273 
-2279 KSLVSETSTVNAS
+2279 
-2292 SEVSNQQ
+2292 
-2299 DQKSVIVE
+2299 
-2307 DHHEEITKPDTNK
+2307 TNK
-2320 STVSKTPSTDA
+2320 STVSKT
-2331 KQEVMKAE
+2331 
-2339 TPEKKSGGQ
+2339 
-2348 IQDPKVV
+2348 
-2355 STKTLSAG
+2355 
-2363 GPKEKTETMDSSG
+2363 
-2376 KNLVSKT
+2376 
-2383 STANA
+2383 
-2388 NFEVINQQDQ
+2388 
-2398 KNVIV
+2398 
-2403 KNQHE
+2403 
-2408 DITKPDTSK
+2408 
-2417 STESNCPKADLKQ
+2417 
-2430 EAVQTE
+2430 
-2436 APEKKSESRM
+2436 
-2446 KDLKVVGTETQSASG
+2446 
-2461 IKGKTETKDSSV
+2461 
-2473 KSVGGKVAKTLE
+2473 
-2485 TPKVSESNSQELKV
+2485 
-2499 ATTKSQSVE
+2499 
-2508 GAKKKTETKDSS
+2508 
-2520 TKDQKTVIAK
+2520 
-2530 DQHEDITK
+2530 
-2538 PDTNKSTVSKPPST
+2538 PST

-2572 QEPKLASTKTLSAS
+2572 QEPKLASTKTLSGS

-2604 ETSTVNA
+2604 ETSTANA

-2619 DQKSVIV
+2619 DQKNVIV
-2626 EDRHED
+2626 EDHHQG
-2632 ITKPDTSKSTESKPP
+2632 ITKPDTNKSTVSKTP
-2647 STDAK
+2647 STDVK
-2652 QEVMKAETPEKKSER
+2652 QEVMKVETPEKKSER
-2667 KIQDPKVVSTKTQ
+2667 KIQDPKVVSTKTLSAGGPKEKSETKDSSGKSLGGKTSTANASFEIINQQDQKTVVVKNQHEDITNPDTSQSKESKPPNADLKQEVVKTEAPEKKSEIQIKELKIVSNKTQ

-2687 NTETMGTSVEGLL
+2687 NTETKVTSVERLL

-2725 QHQNITKADTSKCP
+2725 QHQNITKADTRTRP
-2739 KADLKKKAQEKK
+2739 KADLRKKAQEKK

-2766 QRVEGTK
+2766 QRVERTK

-2830 KAANKNDEKQKKMKE
+2830 KAANKNDEKQNKIKE

-2856 TKQENQQKA
+2856 TKQENQQKKA

-2893 KLTVVP
+2893 KPTVVP
-2899 ETGRYSTDTQK
+2899 EMGHYSTDAQK

-2931 SEKEKTRN
+2931 LEKEKTRN

-2957 AATAEAPATSQS
+2957 SATAEAPATSQS

-2977 STWLDLEHPKQ
+2977 SSWLELEHPKQ
-2988 KKAHKRRL
+2988 KKAHKRIL

-3030 RHIPKKSPS
+3030 KHICKRFPS
-3039 PPLGLSP
+3039 PPLTLSP
-3046 IIEDNFEPFDPEQF
+3046 IIEDHFEPFDREQF
-3060 QFGLGKNGASFKD
+3060 QFGLGKNGAGFKD

-3088 ERRFLEREQDNA
+3088 EGLFLKREQDNA
-3100 NHTSRGQLNS
+3100 NCTSRGQMNS

-3129 QEEGNNNGQETGKL
+3129 QEEGNNNGQEAGKL

-3148 RMSILSSLMNSPRPS
+3148 RMSILSSLMNSPRSS

-3176 TLSTPQQDLLWLG
+3176 TLSTPQQDLLSLG

-3194 DSPLPADKKGV
+3194 DSFLPADKKGV
-3205 KGRDQGPLV
+3205 KGKDQGSLV

-3227 PSSPPPPAL
+3227 ASSPPPPAL
-3236 PSFSELKQPVHL
+3236 PSFSELKQPVHS

-3289 VEESLKGPAE
+3289 VEESLKGPAA

-3393 PTEHI
+3393 PMDHL

-3404 EGTPTTLD
+3404 EGTPTTPD
-3412 AMGEPV
+3412 AMGQPV
-3418 PTAPMVIGSIR
+3418 PTSPMVIGSIR

-3448 MGRMTSYYDETVEI
+3448 MGRMTSYYEETVEI

-3483 YTDPGFEGFV
+3483 YTDPGFGGFV
-3493 GVLQVG
+3493 GVLEVG
-3499 EYPCPETWGFPQPFI
+3499 EYPCPEAWGFPQPFI
-3514 GSLRPLRMGAI
+3514 GSLRPLCMGAI

-3532 IKALVFEKPNF
+3532 RKALVFEKPNF

-3558 EELEEEKTGKPDEK
+3558 EELEEEKTGKPEEK

-3593 EADFEGQ
+3593 EGDFEGQ

-3726 TTKFKVQLFSEADF
+3726 TTKFKMQLFSEADF

-3761 SCRVLAGSWV
+3761 SCRVLAGSWM

-3836 HEALNLQQAGLD
+3836 HEAVNLQQAGLD

-3960 LETSGTIVMEGS
+3960 LETSGSIVMEGS

-4025 REMNQRW
+4025 RELNQRW

>member
-1 MSKSSSLKVKNLFKI
+1 M
-16 KSPDKESKE
+16 
-25 RKQSA
+25 
-30 SLKDVAASS
+30 
-39 PRDRSDTLPS
+39 
-49 NLGPLSPG
+49 
-57 DSVTLPGDVLP
+57 
-68 ISPKEKKPKRLLS
+68 
-81 FKIKRKKSKQKEEA
+81 
-95 GGDVFF
+95 
-101 TGELDSFQ
+101 
-109 SNKSFDQISVC
+109 
-120 TESDWDPE
+120 
-128 SSSMISFDMNQ
+128 
-139 PHHPSS
+139 
-145 SSKFVKGSEEKRGM
+145 GSEEKRGM

-169 KKKSTRHRSDA
+169 RKRSTRHRSDA
-180 SSDGTTPTSPLSPSS
+180 SSDGTTPTSPLSPCS
-195 PLPLEEDELKTPTP
+195 PLPPEEDGLKTPTP
-209 SRKHIE
+209 SRKDIEGAE
-215 YGETLS
+215 YGDTLS
-221 QSSSPSGSSV
+221 HSSSPSGTSI
-231 ISLLTVDG
+231 ISLLTGDA
-239 DLPFADNNSSGSG
+239 DLPFADSNSSGSG
-252 SVREVHMCRI
+252 SVREVHMCRV
-262 STASTER
+262 STASRER

-284 TQPSAESDV
+284 TQPSAESDL
-293 GFAELV
+293 GLAESV
-299 AEEVSRRLSSL
+299 VEEVSRRLSSL

-322 STFKISLSNA
+322 STFKISLYNV
-332 AEGPKSPNLT
+332 AENPKSPNLT
-342 SISLGTKKTSV
+342 SISLGTNKTSV

-361 TALKGI
+361 TALRGL

-382 KEGGDSPYLARED
+382 KEGGDSPFLARED

-403 WDTEASDWSPS
+403 WDTKASDWSPS

-485 SAADRPSTPSETL
+485 SVADCPSSPSETL

-506 SDISLAPTTGEFQ
+506 SDLSLAPTTGEFQ

-534 KQSSLQEKR
+534 KQSSLQDKR

-642 KTESEATDF
+642 KTESEASDF
-651 ADISANSDMFRAKS
+651 DDISANSDMFREKS

-692 SRHTTASGAKTPS
+692 SRHTTASGAKAPS
-705 SAAASKDKPVITKA
+705 STAGSKDKLVTTKA
-719 KASTESTEVG
+719 KACTESTEVG

-763 TASKSKIPKRLGSDA
+763 TATKSKIPKRLGSDA

-803 KSPVSPTRAVRKQ
+803 KSPVSPTRAVRKK

-840 GTKLIKEKPNEV
+840 GTKLIKENPNEV

-863 NDHEESIIKAGH
+863 NDHEESIVKAGH
-875 QTDREGLD
+875 QTDR
-883 VKKQSQTRQES
+883 ES

-917 TLTSGTDF
+917 SGTNF

-993 RTTSISPP
+993 RSTSISPP

-1007 PFSSRLSKPSDLK
+1007 PFSSRLSKPSDFK
-1020 CPKSPVPSPVSKLPT
+1020 CQKSPVPSPVSKLPT

-1064 DSNQNKAS
+1064 DSNQNKAP

-1081 DNSIGDIFVFN
+1081 DNSIGDIFVFD

-1114 KGKGS
+1114 KGNRS
-1119 KELEESITSPAT
+1119 KDLEESITSPAT
-1131 EDISNIQQIQNNDA
+1131 ENISNIQQIQNNDA
-1145 IIPEK
+1145 IVPEK

-1164 ALLSSDAAKASPSQ
+1164 VLPSSDAAKASPSQ

-1190 GSQPTTA
+1190 DLQPTTA

-1209 TAPKICPEELKEKDN
+1209 TAPKICPEEVKEKDN
-1224 SETTQLIGNRKPDS
+1224 SEATQLIGNRKPDS
-1238 IKDRGLPEPNS
+1238 IKDSGLPEPNS
-1249 GVLAKDTIPA
+1249 GVLAKDTISA

-1267 AKPVVVGSTHGDKM
+1267 AKPVVVASTHCDIM
-1281 TRSDLDHVLP
+1281 ARSDLDHVLL

-1306 YNGRNSLPAK
+1306 YNGRNSLSAK

-1332 TGVDLARTEQQNEL
+1332 TGVDLARTEQQDEL

-1365 DDFKENIM
+1365 NDFKEKRM

-1398 NVENQMDKEPLL
+1398 NVENPMDKELLL

-1423 PNKKLNDTVVESAD
+1423 PNKKLNDTVVESSD
-1437 SQSSCKKELKRVTV
+1437 SQSSCKKELKRITV

-1465 TDLSSGKKCSQP
+1465 TDLSSGNKCSQP
-1477 VSEDGIQTVVTD
+1477 DSEDGIQTVVTD

-1526 SGDQENE
+1526 SGDQENYQHMNTQTLENE

-1550 EKQGDKQVDVAEKI
+1550 AKQGEKQADVAKKI

-1585 SEVRNQKEQKTLK
+1585 SEVRKQKEQKTLK

-1613 SAKSNGSN
+1613 SAKSNVSN

-1628 ATETV
+1628 VTETV

-1643 QMDTTQ
+1643 QTTQ

-1659 SAQGTKDKT
+1659 SAQGTTDKT

-1717 SKHPKSNLQQ
+1717 SKHPKSNQQQ
-1727 QPQTDKT
+1727 QPRTDKT
-1734 QVQKKLLEEQISQSD
+1734 QVQSKQISQSD
-1749 TTQELRPMYNEDCTK
+1749 TTQELRPMCNEDCTK

-1777 APEKKSE
+1777 A
-1784 NRIKDLKVVG
+1784 
-1794 TETQSASG
+1794 T
-1802 IKGKTETKD
+1802 
-1811 SSVKSVGGEVAKTL
+1811 
-1825 ETPKVSESNSQEL
+1825 
-1838 KVATT
+1838 
-1843 KSQSVEGAKKK
+1843 
-1854 TETKDSS
+1854 
-1861 TKDQKTVIV
+1861 
-1870 EDQHEDIT
+1870 
-1878 KPDTNK
+1878 
-1884 STVSKPPS
+1884 
-1892 TDVIQEVQKS
+1892 
-1902 EAPKKKSENQTQEP
+1902 
-1916 KLASTKTLSDSVAK
+1916 
-1930 EKTETKDS
+1930 
-1938 SGKSLVSETSTVK
+1938 
-1951 ASSEVSNQQ
+1951 
-1960 DQKSVI
+1960 
-1966 VEDHHEEITKPD
+1966 
-1978 TNKSTVSKTPST
+1978 
-1990 DAKQEVMKAET
+1990 
-2001 PEKKSGGQIQDP
+2001 
-2013 KVVSTKTLSA
+2013 
-2023 GGPKEKTETMDSSV
+2023 
-2037 KNLVSK
+2037 
-2043 TSTANANF
+2043 
-2051 EVINQQD
+2051 
-2058 QKNVIVKNQH
+2058 
-2068 EDITKPDTS
+2068 
-2077 KSTESN
+2077 
-2083 CPKADLKQE
+2083 
-2092 VVQTEAPEKKSESRM
+2092 EKKSESRI

-2141 AKTLETPKVSESQS
+2141 AKTLETPKV
-2155 QELKVVS
+2155 L
-2162 PKSQSVEGA
+2162 
-2171 KKKTETKDSSTKLL
+2171 
-2185 VNETSTGNANYDVS
+2185 
-2199 KRQDQK
+2199 
-2205 TVIAKDQ
+2205 
-2212 HEDITK
+2212 
-2218 PDTNKSTVS
+2218 
-2227 KPPSTDVIQEVQ
+2227 
-2239 KSEAPK
+2239 
-2245 KKSENQTQE
+2245 
-2254 PKLAST
+2254 
-2260 TTLSASVAKEKTE
+2260 
-2273 TKDSSV
+2273 
-2279 KSLVSETSTVNAS
+2279 
-2292 SEVSNQQ
+2292 
-2299 DQKSVIVE
+2299 
-2307 DHHEEITKPDTNK
+2307 
-2320 STVSKTPSTDA
+2320 
-2331 KQEVMKAE
+2331 
-2339 TPEKKSGGQ
+2339 
-2348 IQDPKVV
+2348 
-2355 STKTLSAG
+2355 
-2363 GPKEKTETMDSSG
+2363 
-2376 KNLVSKT
+2376 
-2383 STANA
+2383 
-2388 NFEVINQQDQ
+2388 
-2398 KNVIV
+2398 
-2403 KNQHE
+2403 
-2408 DITKPDTSK
+2408 
-2417 STESNCPKADLKQ
+2417 
-2430 EAVQTE
+2430 
-2436 APEKKSESRM
+2436 
-2446 KDLKVVGTETQSASG
+2446 
-2461 IKGKTETKDSSV
+2461 
-2473 KSVGGKVAKTLE
+2473 
-2485 TPKVSESNSQELKV
+2485 ESNSQEPKV
-2499 ATTKSQSVE
+2499 ATTKTQSVE

-2530 DQHEDITK
+2530 DQHEDITN
-2538 PDTNKSTVSKPPST
+2538 P
-2552 DVIQEVQKSEAP
+2552 
-2564 KKKSENQT
+2564 
-2572 QEPKLASTKTLSAS
+2572 
-2586 VAKEKTETKD
+2586 D
-2596 SSVKSLVS
+2596 SSKL
-2604 ETSTVNA
+2604 
-2611 SSEVSNQQ
+2611 
-2619 DQKSVIV
+2619 K
-2626 EDRHED
+2626 
-2632 ITKPDTSKSTESKPP
+2632 ESKPP
-2647 STDAK
+2647 NADLK
-2652 QEVMKAETPEKKSER
+2652 HEVVKTGAPEKKSEIQMKEL
-2667 KIQDPKVVSTKTQ
+2667 KIVSNKPQ

-2687 NTETMGTSVEGLL
+2687 NTETTGTSVERLL
-2700 NETVNSE
+2700 NETVNLE

-2717 QKSVIVEV
+2717 QKSVIVED
-2725 QHQNITKADTSKCP
+2725 QHQNITKADTRKRP
-2739 KADLKKKAQEKK
+2739 KADLKKKTQEKK

-2783 TSLVNEIVIEN
+2783 TSLVNVIVIEN

-2830 KAANKNDEKQKKMKE
+2830 KAANKNDEKQKKIKE
-2845 RKEGV
+2845 RKEGF

-2856 TKQENQQKA
+2856 TKQENQQKKA

-2893 KLTVVP
+2893 KPTVVP
-2899 ETGRYSTDTQK
+2899 EAGRHSTDAQK

-2923 GFKREQQT
+2923 GFKREQQNL
-2931 SEKEKTRN
+2931 EKEKTRN
-2939 LNDPQKPASPSLN
+2939 LNDPKNPTSPSLN

-2957 AATAEAPATSQS
+2957 SAAAEAPATSQS

-2977 STWLDLEHPKQ
+2977 SSWLDLEHPKQ

-3024 FSLPPK
+3024 FSVPPK
-3030 RHIPKKSPS
+3030 RHIPKRSLS
-3039 PPLGLSP
+3039 PPLTLSP
-3046 IIEDNFEPFDPEQF
+3046 IIEDHFEPFDREQF

-3088 ERRFLEREQDNA
+3088 EGRFLEREQDNA
-3100 NHTSRGQLNS
+3100 NRTSRGQMNS

-3129 QEEGNNNGQETGKL
+3129 QEEGNNNGQEAGKL

-3176 TLSTPQQDLLWLG
+3176 TLSTPQRDLLSLG

-3194 DSPLPADKKGV
+3194 DSPLPANKKGV
-3205 KGRDQGPLV
+3205 KGKDQGPLV

-3289 VEESLKGPAE
+3289 VEESLKGPAA

-3393 PTEHI
+3393 PTEHL

-3404 EGTPTTLD
+3404 EGTPTTPD
-3412 AMGEPV
+3412 AMGQPV

-3483 YTDPGFEGFV
+3483 YTDPGFGGFV
-3493 GVLQVG
+3493 GVLEVG
-3499 EYPCPETWGFPQPFI
+3499 EYPCPEAWGFPQPFI

-3532 IKALVFEKPNF
+3532 RKALVFEKPNF

-3558 EELEEEKTGKPDEK
+3558 EELEEEKTGKEGEE

-3711 KISSI
+3711 KISSV

-3726 TTKFKVQLFSEADF
+3726 TTKFKMQLFSEADF

-3749 STAALDEDFTPR
+3749 STAALEEDFTPR

-3836 HEALNLQQAGLD
+3836 HEAVNLQQAGLD

-3926 KLMRVQAV
+3926 KLMRVQVV

-3960 LETSGTIVMEGS
+3960 LETSGSIVMEGS

-4012 YDKNLVVLNICEE
+4012 YDKNLVVLNICDE
-4025 REMNQRW
+4025 RELNQRW